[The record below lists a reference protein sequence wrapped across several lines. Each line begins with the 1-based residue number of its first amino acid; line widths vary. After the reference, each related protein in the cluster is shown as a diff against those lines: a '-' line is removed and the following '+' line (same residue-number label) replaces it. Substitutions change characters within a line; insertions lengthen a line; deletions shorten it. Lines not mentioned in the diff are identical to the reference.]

1 MRKITAFI
9 DRHAF
14 LLMIICYLIV
24 CFNREA
30 IVYKYKNEIE
40 KLNLKINNLE
50 LKIKINNMSHEQN
63 TKHFSERIY

>member
-14 LLMIICYLIV
+14 LIMIIFYLIV
-24 CFNREA
+24 CINREA

-50 LKIKINNMSHEQN
+50 LKIKINNLRHDKEN
-63 TKHFSERIY
+63 I